1 MYDFIFI
8 NINENGKITLVEIKK
23 SQGEALMYLY
33 DNFATRMFMSL
44 VFDDVIKKTMSN
56 DPEAPLLEGGLFDKM
71 IMQISQQETKFF

>member
-1 MYDFIFI
+1 
-8 NINENGKITLVEIKK
+8 
-23 SQGEALMYLY
+23 MYLY

-56 DPEAPLLEGGLFDKM
+56 DPEAPPLEGGLFDKM